1 MSKISDKVRKQAEVD
16 GETKK
21 VTTIRFKDSEYQSFL
36 AECKKDELSGSQVLS
51 AFIKVYKSGDVNV

>member
-1 MSKISDKVRKQAEVD
+1 MSKISKKVKEQADKD
-16 GETKK
+16 GEQKK
-21 VTTIRFKDSEYQSFL
+21 VTTIRFKDSEYQAFL